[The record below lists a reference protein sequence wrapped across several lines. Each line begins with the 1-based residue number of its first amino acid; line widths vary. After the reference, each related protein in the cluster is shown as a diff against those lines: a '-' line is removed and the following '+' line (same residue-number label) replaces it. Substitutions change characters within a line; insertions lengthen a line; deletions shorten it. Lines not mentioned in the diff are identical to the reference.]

1 MALLAIFQTSVCV
14 APALT
19 SGETFIDRHILDV
32 EHGVFRQDPGV
43 TVDGTSEWAPD
54 GLICLVGVG
63 HAGSRWGWSDRDGCR
78 SCWFHSG
85 CRGRR
90 TRRQA
95 GSVKRVYREEPGIT
109 ARVDIAALARD
120 RTGRVIVTGSAV
132 TSVFTGAV
140 TLTSVRTPHSELFKT
155 HLISELHSTD
165 GESSLLAL
173 GHTQQRSKTG
183 RRKGK
188 ASKQTSIIRLGDAA
202 VV

>member
-1 MALLAIFQTSVCV
+1 MALLAVFQTSICV

-19 SGETFIDRHILDV
+19 SGETLIDGHILDV

-43 TVDGTSEWAPD
+43 TVDRTSEWAPD
-54 GLICLVGVG
+54 GLIGLVGVG

-78 SCWFHSG
+78 SCWFHSS

-95 GSVKRVYREEPGIT
+95 GSVIRVYREEPGIT
-109 ARVDIAALARD
+109 ARVDIAALARHGA
-120 RTGRVIVTGSAV
+120 GRVIVTSSAV
-132 TSVFTGAV
+132 TGVFTGAV
-140 TLTSVRTPHSELFKT
+140 TLTSVCIPHPELLQT
-155 HLISELHSTD
+155 HLISELHSAN

-173 GHTQQRSKTG
+173 CHTQQRSKTG

-188 ASKQTSIIRLGDAA
+188 ASKQSSIIRLGDAA